1 MPKTFL
7 SILDVLPITHCIIII
22 IIIVIIINDIHHN
35 IILSKYILLLYI
47 IIIIIIII
55 KSGFNTN
62 WFFSLKINIKIK
74 TI

>member
-7 SILDVLPITHCIIII
+7 SILDVLPITHCIII

>member
-35 IILSKYILLLYI
+35 IILSKYIIVIYHHHHHHHKIGFQYKLVLLPKNKY
-47 IIIIIIII
+47 
-55 KSGFNTN
+55 
-62 WFFSLKINIKIK
+62 
-74 TI
+74 